1 MPAAATVNLFG
12 FYALLTGVGLMLT
25 PAMLLGLFGIAAPTE
40 IWVRVLGV
48 LAIVVGFYYISC
60 AFRNDTQF
68 FRATVPG
75 RFLFA
80 GLTLLLVI
88 AFGAP
93 WQILAFATVDVVG
106 ALWTRH
112 ALVHGDDVAR

>member
-12 FYALLTGVGLMLT
+12 FYALFTGIALMLA

-40 IWVRVLGV
+40 VWVRVLGV

-60 AFRNDTQF
+60 ARRNDTPF
-68 FRATVPG
+68 FRVTVPG
-75 RFLFA
+75 RLLFA
-80 GLTLLLVI
+80 ALTVLLVV
-88 AFGAP
+88 AFAAP
-93 WQILAFATVDVVG
+93 WQLMLFGAVDVLG

-112 ALVHGDDVAR
+112 ALAHGDDVVR